1 MLAAVISATGPVSAL
16 GATFAALIP
25 GVTHGL
31 LGHAVVLDPATD
43 SEIERISEAT
53 GAGYIAGNDWLDG
66 INAARGEWLLLLE
79 AGDLPAIHWPAVVD
93 RHLQV
98 AAAQAA
104 LLPRAGWFASLAERS
119 GRALR
124 PGLVLPRSMALTGRS
139 SGTIRRLQASR
150 ERV

>member
-1 MLAAVISATGPVSAL
+1 MTGSL
-16 GATFAALIP
+16 GIKDDLVNA
-25 GVTHGL
+25 
-31 LGHAVVLDPATD
+31 
-43 SEIERISEAT
+43 
-53 GAGYIAGNDWLDG
+53 GAIWEDA
-66 INAARGEWLLLLE
+66 
-79 AGDLPAIHWPAVVD
+79 PAVVD

-104 LLPRAGWFASLAERS
+104 LLPRAGWLASLAERS

-139 SGTIRRLQASR
+139 SGAIRRLQAFR